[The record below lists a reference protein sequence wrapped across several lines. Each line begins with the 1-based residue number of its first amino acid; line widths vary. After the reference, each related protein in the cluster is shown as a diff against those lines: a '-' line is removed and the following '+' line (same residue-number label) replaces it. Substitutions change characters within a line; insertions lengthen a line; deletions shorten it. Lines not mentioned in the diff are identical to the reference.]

1 MLFPAGS
8 RRKKIQLTLL
18 QGEWLYRCAG
28 FRKLLVISTHTLT
41 RGVTVSGSD
50 SHRFKWISTHT
61 PARGVTPLQIPIPES
76 FPISTH
82 TPARGVTVKQ
92 TIFHLNIFLFFTQF
106 TSFFHQTSP
115 YFHFISF
122 FTQNPGANLPVVL
135 MSLLIRT
142 WYALLTANMSH
153 FYQKISC
160 FSEAISKCIK
170 TAFYAIAAFSLN
182 HFLEN
187 TG

>member
-1 MLFPAGS
+1 ME
-8 RRKKIQLTLL
+8 QL
-18 QGEWLYRCAG
+18 Q
-28 FRKLLVISTHTLT
+28 ISTHTPA
-41 RGVTVSGSD
+41 RGVTGQRVLPD
-50 SHRFKWISTHT
+50 IRKRISTHT
-61 PARGVTPLQIPIPES
+61 PARGVTPFSIACLLIDLYFNPHS
-76 FPISTH
+76 RKGSDMAVHHLYHGRCFISTH

-142 WYALLTANMSH
+142 
-153 FYQKISC
+153 
-160 FSEAISKCIK
+160 
-170 TAFYAIAAFSLN
+170 
-182 HFLEN
+182 
-187 TG
+187 

>member
-1 MLFPAGS
+1 MYPPGDFNPHS
-8 RRKKIQLTLL
+8 RK
-18 QGEWLYRCAG
+18 
-28 FRKLLVISTHTLT
+28 
-41 RGVTVSGSD
+41 GSD
-50 SHRFKWISTHT
+50 AILFRYSPYVENFNPHSRKGSDVQAQVMPFDTGH
-61 PARGVTPLQIPIPES
+61 L
-76 FPISTH
+76 ISTH

-142 WYALLTANMSH
+142 
-153 FYQKISC
+153 
-160 FSEAISKCIK
+160 
-170 TAFYAIAAFSLN
+170 
-182 HFLEN
+182 
-187 TG
+187 

>member
-1 MLFPAGS
+1 MTHAVS
-8 RRKKIQLTLL
+8 RRLTEKK
-18 QGEWLYRCAG
+18 
-28 FRKLLVISTHTLT
+28 
-41 RGVTVSGSD
+41 
-50 SHRFKWISTHT
+50 ISTHT
-61 PARGVTPLQIPIPES
+61 PARGVTLPGTHRNWPDPVFQPTLPRGEWQCILRRCFYEIY
-76 FPISTH
+76 ISTH

-92 TIFHLNIFLFFTQF
+92 TIFLLNIFLFFTQF

-160 FSEAISKCIK
+160 FSEAISKYIK

>member
-1 MLFPAGS
+1 MPVLPLSLLTNFNPHS
-8 RRKKIQLTLL
+8 RK
-18 QGEWLYRCAG
+18 
-28 FRKLLVISTHTLT
+28 
-41 RGVTVSGSD
+41 GSD
-50 SHRFKWISTHT
+50 FDP
-61 PARGVTPLQIPIPES
+61 PALPDFTG
-76 FPISTH
+76 ISTH

-142 WYALLTANMSH
+142 
-153 FYQKISC
+153 
-160 FSEAISKCIK
+160 
-170 TAFYAIAAFSLN
+170 
-182 HFLEN
+182 
-187 TG
+187 